1 MKSFKKSAIIYV
13 ESEKG
18 KNKFLLKLNLIG
30 ATRLTV
36 EKEEN
41 VMTKREFYNAIANG
55 QMTDELMDY
64 ATEQIARM
72 DSANEKRKNTLSK
85 KQEENEAVKAEMLK
99 HLNTEPMTATTVGE
113 LMGIST
119 QKASALLR
127 QLVNDSKATATEV
140 KIPKKGTQKGYVR
153 NFAE

>member
-1 MKSFKKSAIIYV
+1 
-13 ESEKG
+13 
-18 KNKFLLKLNLIG
+18 
-30 ATRLTV
+30 
-36 EKEEN
+36 
-41 VMTKREFYNAIANG
+41 MTKREFYNAIANG

-99 HLNTEPMTATTVGE
+99 HLGTEPMTATTVGE

-127 QLVNDSKATATEV
+127 QLVNDGKATATEV
-140 KIPKKGTQKGYVR
+140 KIPKKGTQKGYVK
-153 NFAE
+153 NFTE

>member
-1 MKSFKKSAIIYV
+1 
-13 ESEKG
+13 
-18 KNKFLLKLNLIG
+18 
-30 ATRLTV
+30 
-36 EKEEN
+36 
-41 VMTKREFYNAIANG
+41 MTKREFYNAIANG

-85 KQEENEAVKAEMLK
+85 KQEENEAVKAEMVK
-99 HLNTEPMTATTVGE
+99 HLGTEPMTATTVGE

-127 QLVNDSKATATEV
+127 QLVNDGKATVTEV
-140 KIPKKGTQKGYVR
+140 KIPKKGTQKGYVK
-153 NFAE
+153 NFTE